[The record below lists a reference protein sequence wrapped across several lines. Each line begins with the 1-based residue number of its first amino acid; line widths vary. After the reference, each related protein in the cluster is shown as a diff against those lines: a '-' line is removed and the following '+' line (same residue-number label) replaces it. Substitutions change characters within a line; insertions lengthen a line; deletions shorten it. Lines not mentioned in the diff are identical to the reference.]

1 MVALGHTRAAMHARR
16 VPHPDRP
23 PQRAGQLPPRDPEIP
38 VSHLDQARTITHAL
52 RAAIDTAATHLA
64 AACEKGGRVSVA
76 RMDEQQSVLYDL
88 ASVASSVRAAE
99 SMLEW
104 GSKGELEGSLT
115 LAWAAD
121 VYTDLFSRAG
131 GRWEDWGV
139 LPTPV
144 GLLTDEVHEAVRAGR
159 DTAFLSALGGQVV
172 ADPSLPMHLSEE
184 LEMVRQA
191 FRQFAEDKVMP
202 IAEHV
207 HRNDEDIPDEIISG
221 LAEMGC
227 FALSIG
233 EDHGGYAS
241 GGPDDLLNMVLVTEE
256 LSRGSLGVAG
266 SLITRPEIIG
276 TAIERGGTD
285 EQKARWLPPIAVG
298 EKMCGVMVTEP
309 DHGSDVAG
317 VKTSA
322 VRDGDDWVLNGV
334 KTWCTFAGRAEY
346 LLVLVRTD
354 PDKSLGHRGLS
365 LFVVEKESFPGHAWT
380 ATQETGG
387 RMDAKAIPTL
397 GYRGMH
403 SFEVSIEDWRV
414 PHANLIGMDDGLGQG
429 FYLQMQAFANAR
441 LQTAARAQGV
451 MQSALEEA
459 ATYSQQR
466 QIFGTALADYE
477 LSRVKIAR
485 MAAIIAANRSF
496 SHEVARLIAG
506 GDGQLEASEVK
517 QLSCRTAEW
526 VTREALQLHGGY
538 GYAEEYTVSRLFV
551 DARVLSIFEGAD
563 EVLALRVI
571 ARSILSQALADA

>member
-1 MVALGHTRAAMHARR
+1 M
-16 VPHPDRP
+16 
-23 PQRAGQLPPRDPEIP
+23 
-38 VSHLDQARTITHAL
+38 SHLDAARTITEAL
-52 RAAIDTAATHLA
+52 RAAIDTAASHLA
-64 AACEKGGRVSVA
+64 TECEKGGRVSVA
-76 RMDEQQSVLYDL
+76 KMDERQSVLYDL
-88 ASVASSVRAAE
+88 ASIASSVRAAE

-104 GSKGELEGSLT
+104 GAAGELEGKLA

-121 VYTDLFSRAG
+121 VYTDLFQRAG

-144 GLLTDEVHEAVRAGR
+144 GLLTDEVHEAVRLGR
-159 DTAFLSALGGQVV
+159 DTAFLSALG
-172 ADPSLPMHLSEE
+172 ADVIDNPHLPMHLSEE

-191 FRQFAEDKVMP
+191 FRQFAEEQVMP
-202 IAEHV
+202 VAEHV
-207 HRNDEDIPDEIISG
+207 HRNDEDIPDGIISG

-233 EDHGGYAS
+233 EEHGGYAS

-276 TAIERGGTD
+276 TAIEKGGTD
-285 EQKARWLPPIAVG
+285 EQKARWLPEIASG

-309 DHGSDVAG
+309 DYGSDVAG
-317 VKTSA
+317 VKTMA
-322 VRDGDDWVLNGV
+322 VRDGDEWVLNGV
-334 KTWCTFAGRAEY
+334 KTWCTFAGKANY
-346 LLVLVRTD
+346 LLILARTD
-354 PDKSLGHRGLS
+354 PDRSKGHRGLS
-365 LFVVEKESFPGHAWT
+365 LFVVEKPSFPGHAWT
-380 ATQETGG
+380 HEQESGG
-387 RMDAKAIPTL
+387 KMDAKAIPTL

-414 PHANLIGMDDGLGQG
+414 PHENLIGMDDGLGQG

-441 LQTAARAQGV
+441 LQTAARALGV
-451 MQSALEEA
+451 MQSAMEES
-459 ATYSQQR
+459 ATYTSQR

-477 LSRVKIAR
+477 LTKVKVAR
-485 MAAIIAANRSF
+485 MAAIIAANRAF
-496 SHEVARLIAG
+496 AHEVSRLIAQG
-506 GDGQLEASEVK
+506 EGQLEASEVK
-517 QLSCRTAEW
+517 QLACRTAEW

-571 ARSILSQALADA
+571 ARTILSQALADA